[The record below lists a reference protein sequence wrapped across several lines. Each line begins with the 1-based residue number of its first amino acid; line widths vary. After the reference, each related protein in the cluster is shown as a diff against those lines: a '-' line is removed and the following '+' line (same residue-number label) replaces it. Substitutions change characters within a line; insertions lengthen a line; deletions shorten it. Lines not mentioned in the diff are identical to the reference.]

1 MSLDTFQRRNN
12 NQQHLTNEMTRHTTS
27 LTPSNEEVKDF
38 EKTRKNRTRSNF
50 IVNIQQAD
58 WLPVKGVKTVAILK
72 ERVIMPRR

>member
-72 ERVIMPRR
+72 ERVIIPRR